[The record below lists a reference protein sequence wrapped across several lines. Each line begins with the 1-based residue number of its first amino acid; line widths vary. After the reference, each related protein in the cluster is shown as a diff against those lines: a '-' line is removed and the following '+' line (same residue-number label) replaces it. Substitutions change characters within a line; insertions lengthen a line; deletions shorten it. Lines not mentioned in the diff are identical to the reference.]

1 MFSDKIFFMG
11 KQFQE
16 NNNRG
21 GGFQKRGNNQYR
33 QGKGGG
39 RGFDQGPPAFV
50 IPYCT
55 FMHRS

>member
-1 MFSDKIFFMG
+1 MG